1 MKLQEV
7 EKGPQQDGRPE
18 MESLWRKKVW
28 VVEVGKAKRE
38 VHKLVS
44 AMVVH
49 NVNNQILSL

>member
-28 VVEVGKAKRE
+28 VVEEGKAKRE